1 MQLSED
7 YIVTKF
13 YQYAGY
19 PKYNRLTKSYN
30 GGCPTCREGQSWGK
44 KRRLYYIPKKN
55 LIFCHN
61 CGISLR
67 PGKWLQQVSGMNY
80 GEILKE
86 NSNFSNTDIIEP
98 VVDQPVLPVD
108 ELPKDA
114 INLLDSTQVNYF
126 KKTPIVAKAL
136 ELIKKRRLDTAI
148 NRPKT
153 LWLST
158 KDPVHKNRLVIP
170 FYNNLGKIE
179 HYQTRTIL
187 EQSDKQYPKYLS
199 KQNSEKTLFGID
211 RIDQE
216 QKHIFITEGPI
227 DAFFIKNCVAVA
239 GINES
244 SKSTFTKKQE
254 TQLKEFPLQEI
265 IWVLDNQYVDTASRK
280 KTLHLLKQGF
290 KIFLW
295 PKELKKYKD
304 INELCIAT
312 KIDEIGPNFIL
323 KNTVSGMKG
332 VLTVT
337 QT

>member
-1 MQLSED
+1 M
-7 YIVTKF
+7 
-13 YQYAGY
+13 
-19 PKYNRLTKSYN
+19 
-30 GGCPTCREGQSWGK
+30 
-44 KRRLYYIPKKN
+44 
-55 LIFCHN
+55 
-61 CGISLR
+61 
-67 PGKWLQQVSGMNY
+67 
-80 GEILKE
+80 
-86 NSNFSNTDIIEP
+86 
-98 VVDQPVLPVD
+98 
-108 ELPKDA
+108 
-114 INLLDSTQVNYF
+114 
-126 KKTPIVAKAL
+126 
-136 ELIKKRRLDTAI
+136 
-148 NRPKT
+148 
-153 LWLST
+153 
-158 KDPVHKNRLVIP
+158 
-170 FYNNLGKIE
+170 
-179 HYQTRTIL
+179 
-187 EQSDKQYPKYLS
+187 
-199 KQNSEKTLFGID
+199 
-211 RIDQE
+211 
-216 QKHIFITEGPI
+216 
-227 DAFFIKNCVAVA
+227 AVA

>member
-1 MQLSED
+1 
-7 YIVTKF
+7 
-13 YQYAGY
+13 
-19 PKYNRLTKSYN
+19 
-30 GGCPTCREGQSWGK
+30 
-44 KRRLYYIPKKN
+44 
-55 LIFCHN
+55 
-61 CGISLR
+61 
-67 PGKWLQQVSGMNY
+67 MNY

-158 KDPVHKNRLVIP
+158 EDPVHKNRLVIP

-211 RIDQE
+211 RVDQE